1 MSFYFTVHVCIE
13 MNIWVFYQIL
23 MQTNFIVRLCIHS
36 LVANSATLWFSS
48 CLHGVE
54 ELSSDPCISVAI

>member
-1 MSFYFTVHVCIE
+1 
-13 MNIWVFYQIL
+13 

-36 LVANSATLWFSS
+36 LVANLATLWFSS